1 MTKDNTG
8 DTSPQHS
15 LKEQRGAQIRQ
26 AGHVLKVRVA
36 VFNIL
41 ISVAI
46 IIFAVVVIIA
56 QHNSALVRA
65 RNTAANLSAAFEE
78 QVRLVMNNVDGAM
91 ELIKDRIE
99 VEGDNFDLTQWSK
112 QVPEL
117 AASTIQVATI
127 AADGRLTGTTLDRHP
142 KPIDLSFREHFRVHV
157 DNPNIGMFVGP
168 PVRGRVSKK
177 VTIQATKRLS
187 KPDGAFN
194 GVLVFSLSQER
205 LTTLHR
211 RIDLGK
217 TGSIT
222 LVGLDGIIRAHYTA
236 MHEVDPSIVGKK
248 LVGSQALRDVGS
260 ATGGSY
266 EALSS
271 IDNVQQIV
279 NWRKVSGYPLLVII
293 GLGRNEVLAT
303 TNLYSALMLVIGGC
317 ALVLLII
324 MFIMVRREV
333 SLRIDH
339 EITLAGESDK
349 LKEVYDSLALQH
361 VELIETSS
369 ELTKEREK
377 LQEFNEEHARAKQYS
392 EEANQATSS
401 FLANMSHEIRTP

>member
-127 AADGRLTGTTLDRHP
+127 AADGRLT
-142 KPIDLSFREHFRVHV
+142 FREHFRVHV
-157 DNPNIGMFVGP
+157 DNPNLGMFVGP

-266 EALSS
+266 EALSTV
-271 IDNVQQIV
+271 DNVQQII
-279 NWRKVSGYPLLVII
+279 NWRKVSGYPLVVII
-293 GLGRNEVLAT
+293 GLGREEALAAA
-303 TNLYSALMLVIGGC
+303 NLYAKLIIIIGGC
-317 ALVLLII
+317 ALILPIV
-324 MFIMVRREV
+324 MFFMVRREV
-333 SLRIDH
+333 ALRIDQ
-339 EITLAGESDK
+339 EIALAEESEK
-349 LKEVYDSLALQH
+349 LKDVYDSLAIQH

-377 LQEFNEEHARAKQYS
+377 LKVFNQELSCAKKHA
-392 EEANQATSS
+392 
-401 FLANMSHEIRTP
+401 